1 MKKTLLSA
9 LGLIAMGALSAQTI
23 VNTNAS
29 DRNVVLEEFT
39 GVNCTFCPDGHKRAN
54 ELKAANPGRV
64 VVSNIH
70 AGGYA
75 NPGAGQPD
83 FRTSFG
89 SAIDGQSGLTGY
101 PAGTVNRENFVAQG
115 WSMGSGTA
123 MSRGDW
129 NAAAAVVLA
138 EGSPVNIA
146 AEATVDVQTREIS
159 VLVEVYYTNLTVTG
173 TMDNLNVAILQNEVK
188 GPQVGASSFY
198 PEMIDAN
205 GDYNHNHMLRHLMTG
220 QWGEELA
227 VADGPFFSRTYT
239 YTLPA
244 SINAIDLELGNL
256 EVIAFIA
263 DDNQYIMTGDYAPI
277 TFTGITSTNDVAVSD
292 VTPSIDKV
300 CGTSIDG
307 ISFQLKNNGS
317 ATTTTVDYEISV
329 NGTVIGTKTWNGSVS
344 SLTKTTVS
352 VDAIDISSITP
363 ASTYTVEINATSVN
377 STTDENTA
385 DNTSDVSL
393 TENTNEAVS
402 DLTVTLTHDRYAEE
416 VGLKIMGSDGT
427 VVYEIAAGDLTQ
439 LASNTTGI
447 VTGTIQWSVDDCF
460 TVELTDSY
468 GDGMSWTGS
477 DGSGLVI
484 TDAKGT
490 EVLNIAGDSY
500 ASKAVDVYHH
510 AEFPAGTEEV
520 EASSLSI
527 YPNPA
532 NNVITIAGVT
542 GNSNITIYDV
552 QGRMVLQNTVLNNTV
567 DVSALTSGVYTMHVD
582 NNGSIAVEKLSIV
595 K

>member
-1 MKKTLLSA
+1 MKKILLSA

-23 VNTNAS
+23 VSTTAS

-64 VVSNIH
+64 VLSNIH
-70 AGGYA
+70 SGGYA

-83 FRTSFG
+83 FRTDFG
-89 SAIDGQSGLTGY
+89 AAIDDQSGLTGY

-129 NAAAAVVLA
+129 TAAAAVVMA
-138 EGSPVNIA
+138 EASPVNIA
-146 AEATVDVQTREIS
+146 AEATIDVQTRALS
-159 VLVEVYYTNLTVTG
+159 VLVEVYYTNSTATG
-173 TMDNLNVAILQNEVK
+173 TLDNLNVAILQNEVK
-188 GPQVGASSFY
+188 GPQTGAASFY

-205 GDYNHNHMLRHLMTG
+205 GDYNHNHMLRHMLTG
-220 QWGEELA
+220 QWGEELT

-300 CGTSIDG
+300 CGTSIEG

-385 DNTSDVSL
+385 DNMSDVALS
-393 TENTNEAVS
+393 ENTNEAVS

-427 VVYEIAAGDLTQ
+427 VVYEIAVGDLSQ
-439 LASNTTGI
+439 LATNTTGV
-447 VTGTIQWSVDDCF
+447 VTETIEWSVDDCF

-500 ASKAVDVYHH
+500 GSKATDVYHH
-510 AEFPAGTEEV
+510 AEFPAGTEELGS
-520 EASSLSI
+520 SSLSV

-542 GNSNITIYDV
+542 GNSNITVYDV
-552 QGRMVLQNTVLNNTV
+552 QGRIVLQNTVLNNTV
-567 DVSALTSGVYTMHVD
+567 DVSALTSGVYTIHVE